1 MKYEDIVQM
10 AVTMTE
16 MDTGVSLN
24 TVEKQ
29 EMIDRILKRVAETN
43 QVYNKNMK
51 KFIRKEKTN
60 NILLRFIGNICGSIF
75 TFFLL
80 KEIRADDKRHA
91 LRARMFA
98 KISSLFEKGQD
109 KWATYYI

>member
-29 EMIDRILKRVAETN
+29 EMIDRILKKVSET
-43 QVYNKNMK
+43 
-51 KFIRKEKTN
+51 
-60 NILLRFIGNICGSIF
+60 
-75 TFFLL
+75 
-80 KEIRADDKRHA
+80 D
-91 LRARMFA
+91 
-98 KISSLFEKGQD
+98 
-109 KWATYYI
+109 

>member
-29 EMIDRILKRVAETN
+29 EMIDRILK
-43 QVYNKNMK
+43 
-51 KFIRKEKTN
+51 
-60 NILLRFIGNICGSIF
+60 
-75 TFFLL
+75 
-80 KEIRADDKRHA
+80 
-91 LRARMFA
+91 
-98 KISSLFEKGQD
+98 KISETD
-109 KWATYYI
+109 